1 MTGDDFESVASLLQ
15 DPEVMRFNPGPKSD
29 NEVRRWIDS
38 TLRSYEDHGHAL
50 WMLNLKDGGEF
61 VGDCGLTWQQVD
73 GEPVLEVGYRILPEY
88 QGKGYATEA
97 AAACLEHAFARL
109 GATHVTAIINPEN
122 EPSRRVAARLGM
134 TVETETVTASGLP
147 IVVYGVRR

>member
-1 MTGDDFESVASLLQ
+1 MTGDDFELVASLLQ
-15 DPEVMRFNPGPKSD
+15 DPDVMRFYPRTKSD
-29 NEVRRWIDS
+29 DEVHRWIGS
-38 TLRSYEDHGHAL
+38 TLRSYAEHGHAL
-50 WMLNLKDGGEF
+50 WMLNLLDDGTF
-61 VGDCGLTWQQVD
+61 IGDCGLTWQQVD
-73 GEPVLEVGYRILPEY
+73 GVPVLEVGYRILPKY

-122 EPSRRVAARLGM
+122 RPSRRVAARLGM